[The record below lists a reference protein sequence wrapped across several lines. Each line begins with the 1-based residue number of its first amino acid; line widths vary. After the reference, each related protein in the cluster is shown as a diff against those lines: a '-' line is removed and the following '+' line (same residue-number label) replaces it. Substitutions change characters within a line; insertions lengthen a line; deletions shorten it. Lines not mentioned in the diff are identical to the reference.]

1 MLNFEFRLGLNIQIP
16 IIMHLLQKDNIM
28 PCIYLFY
35 LVHKGWAPL
44 FTYFNPTFLSPKNW
58 VLQILPPLKI
68 ISSSRLV
75 EKGC

>member
-1 MLNFEFRLGLNIQIP
+1 MLNFEFQLGLNIQIP

-44 FTYFNPTFLSPKNW
+44 FTHFNPTFLLPKNW
-58 VLQILPPLKI
+58 VLQILPP
-68 ISSSRLV
+68 
-75 EKGC
+75 